1 MTAAANENLVTNGGF
16 ELGTGADAD
25 WTENAIGNTASIV
38 RSSDSPYSGSY
49 SMLAT
54 VNWQCGSA
62 NDNCDGAD
70 YQPDGRVDF
79 EDLYYLSLFW
89 LD

>member
-1 MTAAANENLVTNGGF
+1 MNDKHSFVVGSCVSPTPADLNGDG
-16 ELGTGADAD
+16 
-25 WTENAIGNTASIV
+25 
-38 RSSDSPYSGSY
+38 
-49 SMLAT
+49 T
-54 VNWQCGSA
+54 VNMADFAILANNWLRNDCGSA